1 VFHPSKERGEGG
13 RRSSELKI
21 GNEGA
26 KCGLEKDGGGYK
38 LKMG

>member
-1 VFHPSKERGEGG
+1 VFHPSKDRGDGA

-26 KCGLEKDGGGYK
+26 KYGSEKDGGG
-38 LKMG
+38 